1 MADDDNLELKK
12 RARRRLVG
20 AAALALLAAIVLP
33 MVMDQE
39 PRPLN
44 QDVQIQIPRQEG
56 DNFAARPIA
65 PPAVATNPDTPA
77 EPESPGPTTPPV
89 RTAPAPEAAKPQA
102 VKPEVP
108 KPEAPKPEAP
118 KRETAKAEPPKPAPA
133 KPEPPKAEAPKVETA
148 KVDAGR
154 AEALLSG
161 QTESYV
167 VQLGAYKDEANVAS
181 LRDKLKAEGFSAYT
195 EKVADKTRVR
205 VGPYPSR
212 DAADKAV
219 ERLRKIGLNGVVTV
233 R

>member
-1 MADDDNLELKK
+1 VADDDNLELKK

-20 AAALALLAAIVLP
+20 AAALALLAAVVLP

-56 DNFAARPIA
+56 DNFTARPIA
-65 PPAVATNPDTPA
+65 PREEALPPVAASPDTPA
-77 EPESPGPTTPPV
+77 EPVSPGVTPPV
-89 RTAPAPEAAKPQA
+89 RPAGTPAPQPPEPARTEPTKPEAAKA
-102 VKPEVP
+102 EVP
-108 KPEAPKPEAP
+108 
-118 KRETAKAEPPKPAPA
+118 KAEPPKSVPPA
-133 KPEPPKAEAPKVETA
+133 AEAS
-148 KVDAGR
+148 R
-154 AEALLSG
+154 AEAILNG
-161 QTESYV
+161 QAQSYV

-181 LRDKLKAEGFSAYT
+181 LRNKLKGEGFATYT

-212 DAADKAV
+212 EAAEKAAN
-219 ERLRKIGLNGVVTV
+219 RLRQLGLNGVVTV

>member
-56 DNFAARPIA
+56 DNFTAHPIA
-65 PPAVATNPDTPA
+65 PRGEVSTPAVVANPDTPA
-77 EPESPGPTTPPV
+77 EPESPGSTPVV
-89 RTAPAPEAAKPQA
+89 RPAPLPAPVAGQEAA
-102 VKPEVP
+102 
-108 KPEAPKPEAP
+108 KPEAPKPEP
-118 KRETAKAEPPKPAPA
+118 PKAEPA
-133 KPEPPKAEAPKVETA
+133 KPEAPRPEVPKSTPPKAEA
-148 KVDAGR
+148 GR
-154 AEALLSG
+154 AEAILAG
-161 QTESYV
+161 QEESYV
-167 VQLGAYKDEANVAS
+167 VQLGAYKDEANVMS
-181 LRDKLKAEGFSAYT
+181 LRTKLKGEGFSTYT

-212 DAADKAV
+212 EAAEKAAGK
-219 ERLRKIGLNGVVTV
+219 LRELGLNGVVTV

>member
-1 MADDDNLELKK
+1 VAEEDNLELKK

-56 DNFAARPIA
+56 DNFTARPIA
-65 PPAVATNPDTPA
+65 PPAVVANPDTPA
-77 EPESPGPTTPPV
+77 EPESPGATPPV
-89 RTAPAPEAAKPQA
+89 RPTPAPAAEAAKPPPS
-102 VKPEVP
+102 KPETP
-108 KPEAPKPEAP
+108 KPETVKADAPKV
-118 KRETAKAEPPKPAPA
+118 EPPKPASSKA
-133 KPEPPKAEAPKVETA
+133 EAPKAEAPKTEAPKTEVS
-148 KVDAGR
+148 R

-161 QTESYV
+161 QAETYV

-181 LRDKLKAEGFSAYT
+181 LRDKLKTEGFTAYT

-205 VGPYPSR
+205 VGPYPNR
-212 DAADKAV
+212 DAADKAA

>member
-56 DNFAARPIA
+56 DNFTAHPIA
-65 PPAVATNPDTPA
+65 TPGDAAQPAVAANPDTPA
-77 EPESPGPTTPPV
+77 EPESPGATPPL
-89 RTAPAPEAAKPQA
+89 RPTPPPAEAAKPEP
-102 VKPEVP
+102 VKPESP
-108 KPEAPKPEAP
+108 KPEASKAPAPKTESSRPEAI
-118 KRETAKAEPPKPAPA
+118 
-133 KPEPPKAEAPKVETA
+133 
-148 KVDAGR
+148 
-154 AEALLSG
+154 LSG
-161 QTESYV
+161 QSESYV
-167 VQLGAYKDEANVAS
+167 VQLGAYKDESNVVS
-181 LRDKLKAEGFSAYT
+181 LRTKLKSEGFPTYT

-212 DAADKAV
+212 EAAEKAANQ
-219 ERLRKIGLNGVVTV
+219 LRKLGLNGVVTV

>member
-1 MADDDNLELKK
+1 VADDDNLELKK

-56 DNFAARPIA
+56 DNFAARPIVPRGEA
-65 PPAVATNPDTPA
+65 PPAVAANPDTPA
-77 EPESPGPTTPPV
+77 EPVSPPAGPSASPAP
-89 RTAPAPEAAKPQA
+89 RAPAPPPAEPARREPPKAEPA
-102 VKPEVP
+102 KPEV
-108 KPEAPKPEAP
+108 
-118 KRETAKAEPPKPAPA
+118 A
-133 KPEPPKAEAPKVETA
+133 KPEPPKPESPKPPPSSEAS
-148 KVDAGR
+148 R

-161 QTESYV
+161 QSQSYV
-167 VQLGAYKDEANVAS
+167 VQLGAYKDEGNVAS
-181 LRDKLKAEGFSAYT
+181 LRNRLKTEGFSTYT

-212 DAADKAV
+212 EAAEKAGN
-219 ERLRKIGLNGVVTV
+219 RLRELGLNGVVTV

>member
-56 DNFAARPIA
+56 DNFTARPIA
-65 PPAVATNPDTPA
+65 PPAVAANPDTPA
-77 EPESPGPTTPPV
+77 EPESPGVTPPV
-89 RTAPAPEAAKPQA
+89 RPAPVPAAEVAKP
-102 VKPEVP
+102 E
-108 KPEAPKPEAP
+108 
-118 KRETAKAEPPKPAPA
+118 PA
-133 KPEPPKAEAPKVETA
+133 KPEPPKPTATKSEAPKAEAPKPAQQKTEPPKPEPPKPEA
-148 KVDAGR
+148 SR

-161 QTESYV
+161 QTEAYV

-181 LRDKLKAEGFSAYT
+181 LRDKLKTEGFSTYT

-205 VGPYPSR
+205 VGPYPNR
-212 DAADKAV
+212 DAADKAAD
-219 ERLRKIGLNGVVTV
+219 RLRKIGLNGVVTV

>member
-1 MADDDNLELKK
+1 MADDDNNLELKK

-56 DNFAARPIA
+56 DNFTAKPIA
-65 PPAVATNPDTPA
+65 PPAVVANPDTPA
-77 EPESPGPTTPPV
+77 EPESPGSTPAV
-89 RTAPAPEAAKPQA
+89 RPAPAPAAEPSKPEPLKPAPTKTEAPKPAAPKAEVAKTEPAKP
-102 VKPEVP
+102 VPP
-108 KPEAPKPEAP
+108 KPEAS
-118 KRETAKAEPPKPAPA
+118 
-133 KPEPPKAEAPKVETA
+133 KPEPQKQEA
-148 KVDAGR
+148 R

-161 QTESYV
+161 QVESYV
-167 VQLGAYKDEANVAS
+167 VQLGAYKDDANVAS

-212 DAADKAV
+212 DAADKAA
-219 ERLRKIGLNGVVTV
+219 EHLRKIGLNGVVTV

>member
-1 MADDDNLELKK
+1 MADDDNLEIKK

-65 PPAVATNPDTPA
+65 PRGEAPPAVAANPDTPA
-77 EPESPGPTTPPV
+77 EPVSPAVSPAPGPSASPAP
-89 RTAPAPEAAKPQA
+89 RAPAPPSAEPARREPPKVEPAKPELA
-102 VKPEVP
+102 KPESP
-108 KPEAPKPEAP
+108 KPEAPKSPPGEAS
-118 KRETAKAEPPKPAPA
+118 
-133 KPEPPKAEAPKVETA
+133 
-148 KVDAGR
+148 R
-154 AEALLSG
+154 AEALLNG
-161 QTESYV
+161 QAQSYV
-167 VQLGAYKDEANVAS
+167 VQLGAYKDEGNVAS
-181 LRDKLKAEGFSAYT
+181 LRNRLKTEGFATYT

-212 DAADKAV
+212 EAAEKAGN
-219 ERLRKIGLNGVVTV
+219 RLRELGLNGVVTV

>member
-1 MADDDNLELKK
+1 VADDDNLELKK

-56 DNFAARPIA
+56 DNFTARPIA
-65 PPAVATNPDTPA
+65 PPAAVANPDTPA
-77 EPESPGPTTPPV
+77 EPESPGSTPPLRPV
-89 RTAPAPEAAKPQA
+89 PAPAAETAKPPA
-102 VKPEVP
+102 G
-108 KPEAPKPEAP
+108 KPEAPKPDAVKAEAP
-118 KRETAKAEPPKPAPA
+118 KAEPPKPAPP
-133 KPEPPKAEAPKVETA
+133 KTEPPKAEAPRAEPPKAE
-148 KVDAGR
+148 AGR
-154 AEALLSG
+154 AEALLGG
-161 QTESYV
+161 QAEETYV
-167 VQLGAYKDEANVAS
+167 VQLGAYKDETNVAS
-181 LRDKLKAEGFSAYT
+181 LRDKLKTEGFTAYT

-205 VGPYPSR
+205 VGPYPNR
-212 DAADKAV
+212 DAADKAA

>member
-56 DNFAARPIA
+56 DNFTARAIA
-65 PPAVATNPDTPA
+65 PPAAAANPDTPA
-77 EPESPGPTTPPV
+77 EPESPGPTPPV
-89 RTAPAPEAAKPQA
+89 RPGPAAEAAKPQA
-102 VKPEVP
+102 AKPETP
-108 KPEAPKPEAP
+108 KSEAPKPEAP
-118 KRETAKAEPPKPAPA
+118 KKETAKAESPKPASP
-133 KPEPPKAEAPKVETA
+133 KPESPKAEAPKVETA
-148 KVDAGR
+148 KIDTGR
-154 AEALLSG
+154 AEALLGG

>member
-1 MADDDNLELKK
+1 VPDDDNLELKK

-44 QDVQIQIPRQEG
+44 QDVQIQIPRQDG

-65 PPAVATNPDTPA
+65 PPPVATNPDTPA
-77 EPESPGPTTPPV
+77 EPESPGSVPPV
-89 RTAPAPEAAKPQA
+89 RPAQAPEASKSEPAKQESAKPEA
-102 VKPEVP
+102 VKPVP
-108 KPEAPKPEAP
+108 KSEAPKTEA
-118 KRETAKAEPPKPAPA
+118 AKAPPPKPAP
-133 KPEPPKAEAPKVETA
+133 PKAETA
-148 KVDAGR
+148 KIDASR

-161 QTESYV
+161 GQAETYV

-212 DAADKAV
+212 DAADRAV
-219 ERLRKIGLNGVVTV
+219 DRLRKIGLNGVVTA

>member
-56 DNFAARPIA
+56 DNFTAHPIA
-65 PPAVATNPDTPA
+65 TPGDAAQPAVAANPDTPA
-77 EPESPGPTTPPV
+77 EPESPGATPPLRPTPV
-89 RTAPAPEAAKPQA
+89 PAEAAKPEP
-102 VKPEVP
+102 VKPESP
-108 KPEAPKPEAP
+108 KPEASKAPAPKTESSRPEAI
-118 KRETAKAEPPKPAPA
+118 
-133 KPEPPKAEAPKVETA
+133 
-148 KVDAGR
+148 
-154 AEALLSG
+154 LSG
-161 QTESYV
+161 QSESYV
-167 VQLGAYKDEANVAS
+167 VQLGAYKDESNVVS
-181 LRDKLKAEGFSAYT
+181 LRTKLKSEGFPTYT

-212 DAADKAV
+212 EAAEKAANQ
-219 ERLRKIGLNGVVTV
+219 LRKLGLNGVVTV

>member
-56 DNFAARPIA
+56 DNFTAHPIA
-65 PPAVATNPDTPA
+65 TPGDAAQPAVAANPDTPA
-77 EPESPGPTTPPV
+77 EPESPGATPPLRPTPV
-89 RTAPAPEAAKPQA
+89 PAEAAKPEPA
-102 VKPEVP
+102 RPEPTKPEPVKPESP
-108 KPEAPKPEAP
+108 KPEASKAPAPKTESSRPEAI
-118 KRETAKAEPPKPAPA
+118 
-133 KPEPPKAEAPKVETA
+133 
-148 KVDAGR
+148 
-154 AEALLSG
+154 LSG
-161 QTESYV
+161 QSESYV
-167 VQLGAYKDEANVAS
+167 VQLGAYKDESNVVS
-181 LRDKLKAEGFSAYT
+181 LRTKLKSEGFPTYT

-212 DAADKAV
+212 EAAEKAANQ
-219 ERLRKIGLNGVVTV
+219 LRKLGLNGVVTV

>member
-65 PPAVATNPDTPA
+65 PHGEAVPPVAANPNTPA
-77 EPESPGPTTPPV
+77 EPESPGTTPRVAPV
-89 RTAPAPEAAKPQA
+89 PPAGVPDSASAAS
-102 VKPEVP
+102 KPEVA
-108 KPEAPKPEAP
+108 KPEAPKPE
-118 KRETAKAEPPKPAPA
+118 T
-133 KPEPPKAEAPKVETA
+133 PKVEPPTKSA
-148 KVDAGR
+148 PPPAGESR
-154 AEALLSG
+154 AEAILSG
-161 QTESYV
+161 KAETFV

-181 LRDKLKAEGFSAYT
+181 LRTKLKAEGFNTYT
-195 EKVADKTRVR
+195 EKIADKTRVR

-212 DAADKAV
+212 DAAEKAAGH
-219 ERLRKIGLNGVVTV
+219 LRQLGLNGVVTV

>member
-1 MADDDNLELKK
+1 VADDNLELKK

-56 DNFAARPIA
+56 DNFAARPVA
-65 PPAVATNPDTPA
+65 PRGEAPAAAANPDTPA
-77 EPESPGPTTPPV
+77 EPESPGPTPPL
-89 RTAPAPEAAKPQA
+89 RPAPAPGPAPDAAKPEAAKPA
-102 VKPEVP
+102 PG
-108 KPEAPKPEAP
+108 KPEAPKSQSP
-118 KRETAKAEPPKPAPA
+118 KAESAKPA
-133 KPEPPKAEAPKVETA
+133 PPKAEAE
-148 KVDAGR
+148 R
-154 AEALLSG
+154 AAALLGG
-161 QTESYV
+161 QAETYV

-181 LRDKLKAEGFSAYT
+181 LRDKLKGEGFSAYT

-205 VGPYPSR
+205 VGPFPSR
-212 DAADKAV
+212 EAADKAAD
-219 ERLRKIGLNGVVTV
+219 RLRRMGLNGVVTI